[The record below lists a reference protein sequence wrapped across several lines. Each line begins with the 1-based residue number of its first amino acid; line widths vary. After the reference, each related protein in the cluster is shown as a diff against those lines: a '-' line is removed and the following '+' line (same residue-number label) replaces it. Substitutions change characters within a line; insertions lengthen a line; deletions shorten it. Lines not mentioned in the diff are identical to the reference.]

1 MLANFSIIPLGG
13 GESVSKYVA
22 KVIDIVDKSG
32 LRYQLTSMGTL
43 VEGNWDEVMGIIKNC
58 HNATRKLVPRVY
70 TVITI
75 DDRKGARGRLQGK
88 VKSVERVLRREVRK

>member
-43 VEGNWDEVMGIIKNC
+43 VEGNWEEVMGIIKKC
-58 HNATRKLVPRVY
+58 HNITGKLVPRVY

-75 DDRKGARGRLQGK
+75 DDRKGAKGRLTGK
-88 VKSVERVLRREVRK
+88 VKSVERILKREIKK

>member
-22 KVIDIVDKSG
+22 KVIDVVDKSG

-43 VEGNWDEVMGIIKNC
+43 VEGNWEEVMGIIKKC
-58 HNATRKLVPRVY
+58 HNTTRKLVPRVY
-70 TVITI
+70 TVIAI
-75 DDRKGARGRLQGK
+75 DDRKGAKGRLTGK
-88 VKSVERVLRREVRK
+88 VKSVERILKRDIKK

>member
-1 MLANFSIIPLGG
+1 MLANFSVIPLGR

-32 LRYQLTSMGTL
+32 LSYQLTSMGTL
-43 VEGNWDEVMGIIKNC
+43 VEGGWDEVMEVIRKC
-58 HNATRKLVPRVY
+58 HHTTRKLVPRVY

-88 VKSVERVLRREVRK
+88 VRSVERVLKREVKK